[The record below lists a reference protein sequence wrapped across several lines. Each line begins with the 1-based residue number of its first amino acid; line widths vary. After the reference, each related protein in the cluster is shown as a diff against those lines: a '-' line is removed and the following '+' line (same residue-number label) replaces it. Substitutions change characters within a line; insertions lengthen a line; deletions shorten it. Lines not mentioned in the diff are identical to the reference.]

1 MNRIKQQSK
10 QPSQDNGVCVCLC
23 VCACACVCVCV
34 HVYVCLCVCICVY
47 LCVFVCMCVCVF
59 IIPLPGQYASH
70 FLKIEEH
77 CSIHYAH
84 SALGVLTVMS

>member
-1 MNRIKQQSK
+1 MNGIQQQSK
-10 QPSQDNGVCVCLC
+10 QPSQDTGVCVFVFMC

-34 HVYVCLCVCICVY
+34 YTCTCVCVFVCICVHV
-47 LCVFVCMCVCVF
+47 LCVCVCVYH
-59 IIPLPGQYASH
+59 PPAGQYASH

-77 CSIHYAH
+77 CSINHSH